1 MSFKKFALLA
11 SSVLAFAL
19 PAVAAHA
26 ADQTYVVGAGGTYRP
41 FEFETAKKELV
52 GFDIDII
59 KAVSKASGFN
69 IKLVSTP
76 WEGIFAT
83 VNQGDRDILISGI
96 TITDKRKEMVD
107 FSLPYFPA
115 DQVIIVG
122 DGPKVSG
129 LADLKKLQVGVVNSS
144 TGDIVV
150 SEEIGKN
157 NVAIHRFD
165 NTPLM
170 LEELYRGGVDAA
182 VGDVGVIKFYIKSHP
197 EKKFKVV
204 GDNKFTRQYFGMA
217 VQKGNKAL
225 LDKINAGLKKIVAD
239 GSYAKIYKEWFD
251 DNVPTLPLQ

>member
-1 MSFKKFALLA
+1 MSLKKFAVLA
-11 SSVLAFAL
+11 SILAFAL
-19 PAVAAHA
+19 PVVSAHA
-26 ADQTYVVGAGGTYRP
+26 ADAQTYVVGAGGTYRP
-41 FEFETAKKELV
+41 FEFENAKKELV

-59 KAVSKASGFN
+59 KAISNASGFK

-96 TITDKRKEMVD
+96 TITDKRSQMVD

-122 DGPKVSG
+122 DGPKVTG

-144 TGDIVV
+144 TGDISV
-150 SEEIGKN
+150 SDEIGKN
-157 NVAIHRFD
+157 NTAIHRFD

-197 EKKFKVV
+197 EKKFKVI
-204 GDNKFTRQYFGMA
+204 GDAKFKRQYFGIA
-217 VQKGNKAL
+217 VQKGNKVM

-239 GSYAKIYKEWFD
+239 GTYAKIYKEWFD
-251 DNVPTLPLQ
+251 DSVPTLPLQ